1 MRISVGAL
9 DNHLYQEVQ
18 FVNTVQFIADCFA
31 QTHIRL
37 MATCDGLS
45 ADQMAWRPA
54 PTANNIGFILWHV
67 ARNEDSRV
75 TATATAGRRD
85 GFEADLWVAG
95 QWHTRF
101 GQPETAP
108 DPGDRLGL
116 RTLEIPAP
124 GGVLLSYAEAV
135 NSRTMRFLETLD
147 GAALNGHTGREEPR
161 QTVGGSL
168 RHMIVHKNNH
178 HGQIDY
184 LRGLQEEDWDL
195 PRGTGGILR

>member
-1 MRISVGAL
+1 MNIV
-9 DNHLYQEVQ
+9 
-18 FVNTVQFIADCFA
+18 VQFIADCLA
-31 QTHIRL
+31 QTHLRL
-37 MATCDGLS
+37 MATCEGLTGE
-45 ADQMAWRPA
+45 QMAWRPT

-75 TATATAGRRD
+75 TRTAG
-85 GFEADLWVAG
+85 GNGEFGSDLWVSG
-95 QWHTRF
+95 GWFERF

-116 RTLEIPAP
+116 QSLAIPGP
-124 GGVLLSYAEAV
+124 DVLTTYAEAV
-135 NSRTMRFLETLD
+135 NARTARFLESLD
-147 GAALNGHTGREEPR
+147 DARLDEHMGGGESQ

-168 RHMIVHKNNH
+168 RHVIVHKNNH

-195 PRGTGGILR
+195 TPGTGGILPGRAT